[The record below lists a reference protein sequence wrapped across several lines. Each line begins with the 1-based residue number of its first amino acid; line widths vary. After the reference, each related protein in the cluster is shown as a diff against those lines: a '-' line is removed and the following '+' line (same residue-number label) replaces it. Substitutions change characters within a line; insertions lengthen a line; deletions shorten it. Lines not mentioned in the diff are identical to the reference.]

1 MDTKGDCGM
10 NCFHFYTEAEACSH
24 LPLESQSLLSISFVL
39 QTLSILHP
47 VLLSSIHVFLLGA
60 QFWETKPWPAFSIQP
75 TWTKLVCDL
84 AQSLVHGDSGSRELP
99 VSIGNRVLNTCQI
112 LWNLTPALSPSS
124 QCLLSLTSD
133 STLSGPQVCA
143 KALLPSTSASKLR
156 FLETELVQCGIPQK
170 TT

>member
-1 MDTKGDCGM
+1 MLSLTAPPPPGVSVTSE
-10 NCFHFYTEAEACSH
+10 HLLCSTNTQD
-24 LPLESQSLLSISFVL
+24 LAF
-39 QTLSILHP
+39 

-60 QFWETKPWPAFSIQP
+60 QFWETKPWPDFSIQS
-75 TWTKLVCDL
+75 TWTKLACDL

-99 VSIGNRVLNTCQI
+99 VSIGNQVLHTCQI

-124 QCLLSLTSD
+124 QCLLFLTSD
-133 STLSGPQVCA
+133 STLSGLQVCA

-156 FLETELVQCGIPQK
+156 FLETGLVQCGIPQK